1 MIRCRHIKRTL
12 FGVSILSAACLLLTG
27 CTSFHRTVDYFR
39 SWGEKESAQR
49 LSEKDI
55 HRFASKI
62 RLHRGNP
69 DSHYLLACYYQQRGR
84 HAEAIEE
91 FDKTIFIDSFHVK
104 AHNGKGVSYDRLGQF
119 QKAAEAY
126 RAALKVDPALD
137 YVYNNLG
144 YSCLLQENYDAAI
157 EAFSKAVQLNG
168 KSSRIRNNLGMAY
181 AMKGEFHL
189 AMQEFEQAGDR
200 LAAHYLMARI
210 HYDRGLF
217 ERAKAQYAEAL
228 ALNPDFA
235 GARKGLEA
243 SEAMAGITQAVEA
256 HAVADDAAKAVIT
269 DGDQIVNTPKALP
282 IREAGIEISNGC
294 GVNHVARE
302 IGDYLKERGFNVVRL
317 TNADH
322 FNYADGSI
330 LCRKGYCDMAYE
342 LAMWFPGVQDVRET
356 ERLDRERVKI
366 KILIGKNQSRYRSL
380 LVANRGS

>member
-1 MIRCRHIKRTL
+1 MIRCRHFKKAL

-27 CTSFHRTVDYFR
+27 CASFHRTIDFFR

-49 LSEKDI
+49 LSEKDM
-55 HRFASKI
+55 HRFASEI

-84 HAEAIEE
+84 HVEAIKE
-91 FDKTIFIDSFHVK
+91 FDKAVFIDPLHVK

-119 QKAAEAY
+119 QQAAEAY
-126 RAALKVDPALD
+126 GAALKINPALD

-144 YSCLLQENYDAAI
+144 YSFLLQENYDAAI
-157 EAFSKAVQLNG
+157 GAFGKAVQLNG

-189 AMQEFEQAGDR
+189 ALREFEQAGDR

-217 ERAKAQYAEAL
+217 EKAKAQYAEAL
-228 ALNPDFA
+228 ALNPEFT

-243 SEAMAGITQAVEA
+243 SEAMAGINRAAGARV
-256 HAVADDAAKAVIT
+256 VPDDARAVTTGENQKA
-269 DGDQIVNTPKALP
+269 DALKAP
-282 IREAGIEISNGC
+282 SIREAGIEVSNGC
-294 GVNHVARE
+294 GVNNAARE
-302 IGDYLKERGFNVVRL
+302 ISGYLKDRGFNVVRL

-322 FNYADGSI
+322 FNYVDGSI
-330 LCRKGYCDMAYE
+330 FCRKGYCDLAYE
-342 LAMWFPGVQDVRET
+342 LAMWFPGVQDIRET
-356 ERLDRERVKI
+356 ERLDRGRVKI

-380 LVANRGS
+380 LLANRGS